1 MKTGHIVA
9 TSFISSWHL
18 SWRYISPITPIIM
31 TTQFSLELR
40 VARKNAGLTQ
50 YDVAHLLSTKQ
61 SNISRFEKGSRM
73 PSQEQLIKLSLIY
86 GKAFENLYAEMVHDA
101 RRALL
106 NQLETLPHEKSGRT
120 SSTFNR
126 PETLER
132 LRERLLVEI
141 SDYDITS

>member
-1 MKTGHIVA
+1 
-9 TSFISSWHL
+9 
-18 SWRYISPITPIIM
+18 M

-61 SNISRFEKGSRM
+61 SNISRFEKGTRM
-73 PSQEQLIKLSLIY
+73 PNQEQLIKLSLIY
-86 GKAFENLYAEMVHDA
+86 GRSFENLYAQMVHDA

-106 NQLETLPHEKSGRT
+106 AQLETLPYERSGRT
-120 SSTFNR
+120 NRTFNR

-132 LRERLLVEI
+132 LRDRLVAEV
-141 SDYDITS
+141 SDHGLAA

>member
-1 MKTGHIVA
+1 
-9 TSFISSWHL
+9 
-18 SWRYISPITPIIM
+18 M

-61 SNISRFEKGSRM
+61 SNVSRFEKGSRM
-73 PSQEQLIKLSLIY
+73 PNQEQLIKLSLIY
-86 GKAFENLYAEMVHDA
+86 GKSFENLYAKMVHDA

-106 NQLETLPHEKSGRT
+106 TQLETLPDEKAGRT

-132 LRERLLVEI
+132 LRERLIVEI
-141 SDYDITS
+141 ADYGPTT